1 MASEFVDGEDIKI
14 DEVAE
19 VGVLGTTVATR
30 FIIFSEYAEFFFR
43 LSLAFGHVVGLLKR
57 SNETLMCFVHFMKYA
72 MARLHICR

>member
-30 FIIFSEYAEFFFR
+30 FIIFSEFAEFFSD
-43 LSLAFGHVVGLLKR
+43 LV
-57 SNETLMCFVHFMKYA
+57 
-72 MARLHICR
+72 